1 MILRL
6 QTLSKRASRRPELE
20 AHLVAERAD
29 VSEELILPESL
40 TKMTRSTLLATE
52 EHRVRF
58 RQHLRRA
65 LYGRSRVVRVNVF
78 QLTGSCAVRSP
89 SWTFWG

>member
-1 MILRL
+1 VILRL

-29 VSEELILPESL
+29 VPEELILSESL
-40 TKMTRSTLLATE
+40 TKMTRSTLWATE

-65 LYGRSRVVRVNVF
+65 L
-78 QLTGSCAVRSP
+78 
-89 SWTFWG
+89 

>member
-29 VSEELILPESL
+29 VPEELILSESL
-40 TKMTRSTLLATE
+40 TKVTRSILWPTE
-52 EHRVRF
+52 YCGLGFGNTYEERCKGDH
-58 RQHLRRA
+58 
-65 LYGRSRVVRVNVF
+65 S
-78 QLTGSCAVRSP
+78 
-89 SWTFWG
+89 

>member
-1 MILRL
+1 VILRP

-20 AHLVAERAD
+20 AHLGAGRAD
-29 VSEELILPESL
+29 VPEELILSESL

-52 EHRVRF
+52 HRVRF

-65 LYGRSRVVRVNVF
+65 L
-78 QLTGSCAVRSP
+78 
-89 SWTFWG
+89 

>member
-29 VSEELILPESL
+29 VPEELILSESL

-65 LYGRSRVVRVNVF
+65 L
-78 QLTGSCAVRSP
+78 
-89 SWTFWG
+89 